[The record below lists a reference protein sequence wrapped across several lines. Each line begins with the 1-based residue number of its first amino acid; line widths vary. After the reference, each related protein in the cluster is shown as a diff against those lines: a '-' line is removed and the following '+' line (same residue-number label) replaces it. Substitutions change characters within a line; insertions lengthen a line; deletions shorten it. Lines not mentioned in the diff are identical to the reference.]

1 MRPKPH
7 RHDRGFTLLEIIVTM
22 TITAVL
28 ATMLYTYFGEAFL
41 QSVAPVKRVQNSAA
55 LQRVMANIMAD
66 ANVYPK
72 WRSGTAYT
80 NTNYVIPSNFNGFYY
95 QCTSAG
101 TSGTSEPTNWPV
113 KSGGTVTDNT
123 VTWTWAGKLR
133 AVRSLEALKT
143 AIGDEGSDQPA
154 KEYGKNPDGVT
165 YTAYRVDQNRFVNL
179 DSGIEASGGN
189 KFLKVTLRNESGQT
203 LTALLVSD

>member
-1 MRPKPH
+1 MRLESRQH
-7 RHDRGFTLLEIIVTM
+7 VRGFTLIETIITLTV
-22 TITAVL
+22 IAVL
-28 ATMLYTYFGEAFL
+28 STMIFTYFGEAFL
-41 QSVAPVKRVQNSAA
+41 QSVTPVTRLKNAAA

-113 KSGGTVTDNT
+113 RSGVTVTDNT

-133 AVRSLEALKT
+133 AVRSLAALQT
-143 AIGDEGSDQPA
+143 AIGAEGSDQTA
-154 KEYGKNPDGVT
+154 NEYGKNPDGVT
-165 YTAYRVDQNRFVNL
+165 YTAYRVDQNHFVNL
-179 DSGIEASGGN
+179 DSRIEAAGGN
-189 KFLKVTLRNESGQT
+189 KFLKVTLKNESGQS